1 MKIIDRMTGGGF
13 EQLVFCQD
21 GETGL
26 KAIVA
31 IHDTTLGPALG
42 GTRMWPYS
50 SEEEAIVDV
59 MRLARG
65 MTYKAAVA
73 GLSLGGG
80 KAVIIGNPADKTET
94 MLRAYGR
101 FVDTLNGRY
110 ITAEDV
116 GTCQWDMDVIHRE
129 TQHVTGC
136 DPARGGGGDPSPFT
150 ARGGLNGRYITAEDV
165 GTCQWDMDVIHR
177 ETQHVTGCDPARGGG
192 GDPSPFTARGVL
204 NGIKAAV
211 RKRYGIDSLAG
222 LKVAVQGLG
231 NVGYH
236 LCRLLTGECAK
247 LVVTDINS
255 GVLQKA
261 VGELGAEVA
270 TADAICESRC
280 HVFAPCA
287 LGAVVNDETLEK
299 FRCDII
305 AGAANNV
312 LAEERHGDALRRR
325 GILYVPD
332 YVINAGGLINVADEL
347 YGYQR
352 QRVDQRVAQIYNT
365 VLDVLTVSEKEGIST
380 HRAADRQAAQRIKRA
395 KIYKNTSQREVPM
408 IG

>member
-1 MKIIDRMTGGGF
+1 MEIINRMTGGGF

-21 GETGL
+21 RETGL

-42 GTRMWPYS
+42 GTRMWPYG

-80 KAVIIGNPADKTET
+80 KAVIIGSPADKTET
-94 MLRAYGR
+94 LLRAYGR
-101 FVDTLNGRY
+101 FVDTLK
-110 ITAEDV
+110 
-116 GTCQWDMDVIHRE
+116 
-129 TQHVTGC
+129 
-136 DPARGGGGDPSPFT
+136 
-150 ARGGLNGRYITAEDV
+150 GRYITAEDV

-192 GDPSPFTARGVL
+192 GDPSPFTARGVY

-211 RKRYGIDSLAG
+211 KKRYGTDSLNG
-222 LKVAVQGLG
+222 LTVAVQGPG

-236 LCRLLTGECAK
+236 LCRLLAGECAR
-247 LVVTDINS
+247 LVVTDINPK
-255 GVLQKA
+255 VLQKA
-261 VGELGAEVA
+261 AGEFGAEAVA
-270 TADAICESRC
+270 TDGIYDSHC

-287 LGAVVNDETLEK
+287 LGAVVNDETIEK
-299 FRCDII
+299 FRCAII

-312 LAEERHGDALRRR
+312 LAEERHGDALRKR

-365 VLDVLTVSEKEGIST
+365 VLDVLTVSEKDGIPT
-380 HRAADRQAAQRIKRA
+380 HRAADRLAEQRIKQA
-395 KIYKNTSQREVPM
+395 KMYKNSGQREVPM
-408 IG
+408 VG

>member
-101 FVDTLNGRY
+101 FVDT
-110 ITAEDV
+110 
-116 GTCQWDMDVIHRE
+116 
-129 TQHVTGC
+129 
-136 DPARGGGGDPSPFT
+136 
-150 ARGGLNGRYITAEDV
+150 LNGRYITAEDV

-305 AGAANNV
+305 AGAAITCWPRNGT
-312 LAEERHGDALRRR
+312 ETHC
-325 GILYVPD
+325 
-332 YVINAGGLINVADEL
+332 AG
-347 YGYQR
+347 
-352 QRVDQRVAQIYNT
+352 
-365 VLDVLTVSEKEGIST
+365 
-380 HRAADRQAAQRIKRA
+380 AAFCMCR
-395 KIYKNTSQREVPM
+395 TT
-408 IG
+408 